1 MNGGT
6 FPKIGVKGLN
16 CGNSTLALFQ
26 LFWLII
32 VGFLR
37 FFALFCCFLRFFAV
51 VCGFLRLFAVVCGFL
66 RRQIPE

>member
-16 CGNSTLALFQ
+16 CGNSTLAPFQ

-32 VGFLR
+32 VGFLL
-37 FFALFCCFLRFFAV
+37 FFAVFCAGLRFFAV
-51 VCGFLRLFAVVCGFL
+51 FCAGL